1 MYEKERERED
11 IQLEKEI
18 SDRIERE
25 RERTS
30 ECVLM
35 IIMFDNTDW
44 SGKKN
49 HLIDH
54 YYLSLMFSCFKMNV
68 ESFS

>member
-1 MYEKERERED
+1 MYLNWLCCRMYEKERERED

-35 IIMFDNTDW
+35 IIMFDNTD
-44 SGKKN
+44 
-49 HLIDH
+49 
-54 YYLSLMFSCFKMNV
+54 
-68 ESFS
+68 

>member
-1 MYEKERERED
+1 LYHRENERED

-35 IIMFDNTDW
+35 IIEFDNSIYIQVTI
-44 SGKKN
+44 
-49 HLIDH
+49 LIDQE
-54 YYLSLMFSCFKMNV
+54 KRII
-68 ESFS
+68 